1 MFWEGAVFASRCII
15 LAVKNN
21 KTRGNS
27 FFGKIRSWWRYV
39 LAHELLL
46 ALLCSL
52 VIICLTVGLGL
63 QRDKITT
70 PNSWAPSH
78 YLSEPNNHLSFLA
91 SWDGRGY
98 ISIATNGYTPGLANY
113 FPLYPLLAHIVH
125 EVVGSALYSALLVSW
140 ASLVGAAYFYIKII
154 KRFFKVDDNVEAL
167 KGLALFLLYPTGIFL
182 IAAFTESLFAFVSL
196 AAIYFALKRRYL
208 LSGLFA
214 LFATAAH
221 INGLLTLLFVLMILY
236 EEREKLINIAQTF
249 IIGGMGIVGYMIY
262 LKVKFH
268 HALEFITQQRKL
280 HGWFQHTILSGLS
293 HINPLEYL
301 FALLI
306 IITIIYWWPRRKSF
320 AIYSGLYLLIPIIGG
335 TIGGFTRYTLMVFPL
350 QFMIFDVFRK
360 KSFGYA
366 IVLAILAI
374 GWAFFTIGFSAGY
387 IG

>member
-1 MFWEGAVFASRCII
+1 
-15 LAVKNN
+15 
-21 KTRGNS
+21 
-27 FFGKIRSWWRYV
+27 
-39 LAHELLL
+39 
-46 ALLCSL
+46 
-52 VIICLTVGLGL
+52 
-63 QRDKITT
+63 
-70 PNSWAPSH
+70 
-78 YLSEPNNHLSFLA
+78 
-91 SWDGRGY
+91 
-98 ISIATNGYTPGLANY
+98 
-113 FPLYPLLAHIVH
+113 VH